1 MERTVVSCVIGVVW
15 CARVRGAAPNAGKGL
30 RSRRARGGDDLRIC
44 VDPLTRREETTRRA
58 VVRWGG
64 MAEQAEFST
73 SEKRHVA
80 RYQRILLNI
89 VDSINK
95 S

>member
-1 MERTVVSCVIGVVW
+1 MIGVVW
-15 CARVRGAAPNAGKGL
+15 CVRVRGAAPNAGKGL
-30 RSRRARGGDDLRIC
+30 RSRRSRGSDDLRVC
-44 VDPLTRREETTRRA
+44 VDPLTRGEKTTRRA

-73 SEKRHVA
+73 SENVTSLDTKE
-80 RYQRILLNI
+80 YNNNI
-89 VDSINK
+89 DSINK